1 MNFDRESKWDYEF
14 SEDSIV
20 VRQGL
25 GEGDENDD
33 VGGVKRLRERAL
45 KQVVEDESST
55 GLDAVFEEHNAAT
68 EVLKP

>member
-1 MNFDRESKWDYEF
+1 M
-14 SEDSIV
+14 
-20 VRQGL
+20 RQGL